1 MEFSIRTDGAPCP
14 HYAVGEMITR
24 RAEFGS
30 IMGSPTAAVDFVGDL
45 VGVDRMDDVLLTP
58 PDAAEVALLASGVV
72 AAASGADGL
81 TPLQQLLVP
90 SLFLSM
96 TGHRVELETLPP
108 IDAETF
114 AVGLARRNRIF
125 RERIVQTMLL
135 SALVVRPLP
144 PAVATKLREFADA
157 LEVDDEMIAVAQK
170 YAEGAI
176 ELAVVDF
183 DRNGYLGGLDP
194 SRLTALHTE
203 SLDSSWGQVSDDPAL
218 AAQWAGLRELPVGTL
233 GRGVADFYADRGFV
247 TPGLPG
253 SAPPLLAQ
261 HDWVHVLAGYGTTLE
276 NEIEV
281 FAFMARANDD
291 PRAFSLLAMVISL
304 FETGYLPAGAG
315 LFEANEGHLRTAGMA
330 TRLGDAMR
338 RGALTHG
345 SHDFLDLD
353 WFTLADRPI
362 AVVRNEI
369 GLTAKSPDAVTA
381 GSVGAWE
388 AGGITPYQL
397 HSAAVAAEA
406 EGRTYVPWH
415 PDPTRD

>member
-1 MEFSIRTDGAPCP
+1 
-14 HYAVGEMITR
+14 
-24 RAEFGS
+24 
-30 IMGSPTAAVDFVGDL
+30 
-45 VGVDRMDDVLLTP
+45 MDDVLLTP
-58 PDAAEVALLASGVV
+58 PDAAEVALIASGVV
-72 AAASGADGL
+72 AAAGGEDGL
-81 TPLQQLLVP
+81 APLQELLIP
-90 SLFLSM
+90 ALFLSM
-96 TGHRVELETLPP
+96 TGHRVDLDTLRP
-108 IDAETF
+108 IDAQTF

-125 RERIVQTMLL
+125 RERVVQTMLL

-144 PAVATKLREFADA
+144 PLVATKLREFADA
-157 LEVDDEMIAVAQK
+157 LEVDDDMIAVAHK

-176 ELAVVDF
+176 ELAAVDF

-194 SRLTALHTE
+194 SRITALHTE

-218 AAQWAGLRELPVGTL
+218 AARWATLRELPVGTL
-233 GRGVADFYADRGFV
+233 GRGVSDFYADRGFV

-304 FETGYLPAGAG
+304 FETGYLHAGAG
-315 LFEANEGHLRTAGMA
+315 LFEANEGHLSTAGMA

-353 WFTLADRPI
+353 WFALADRPI

-369 GLTAKSPDAVTA
+369 GLAPKAAEAIAA

-397 HSAAVAAEA
+397 HSAEAAA
-406 EGRTYVPWH
+406 KADGRIYIPWR
-415 PDPTRD
+415 PDTTRD